1 MIKLT
6 RLNGNEFIVNC
17 DLIENVEATPDTI
30 VSMTTNQ
37 RYVVRE
43 RVDEVIERVTEFK
56 RRCHPDVRLSLKV
69 PAGESGATPHGEGE
83 APLTLDSEV

>member
-6 RLNGNEFIVNC
+6 RLNGNEFTVNC
-17 DLIENVEATPDTI
+17 DLIETVEATPDTI

-43 RVDEVIERVTEFK
+43 SVDAVIERVAEFK
-56 RRCHPDVRLSLKV
+56 RRCHPEARLFLRV
-69 PAGESGATPHGEGE
+69 PKAPG
-83 APLTLDSEV
+83 APLPVEDDSPLALDSEA

>member
-17 DLIENVEATPDTI
+17 DLIENVETAPDTI
-30 VSMTTNQ
+30 VSLTTNQ

-43 RVDEVIERVTEFK
+43 SADEVVERVAEFK
-56 RRCHPDVRLSLKV
+56 RRSHPDARLFLKV
-69 PAGESGATPHGEGE
+69 PA
-83 APLTLDSEV
+83 APAADAEPAAQDTEV

>member
-6 RLNGNEFIVNC
+6 RLNGNEFVVNC

-30 VSMTTNQ
+30 VSLNTNQ

-43 RVDEVIERVTEFK
+43 GVDEVIERVAEFK
-56 RRCHPDVRLSLKV
+56 RRCHPDARLFLKV
-69 PAGESGATPHGEGE
+69 PAAPAE
-83 APLTLDSEV
+83 AAVSQDAEV

>member
-6 RLNGNEFIVNC
+6 RLNGNEFVVNC

-30 VSMTTNQ
+30 VSLSTNQ

-43 RVDEVIERVTEFK
+43 RVDEVIERVAEFK
-56 RRCHPDVRLSLKV
+56 RRCHPDARLFLKV
-69 PAGESGATPHGEGE
+69 PAAQEAE
-83 APLTLDSEV
+83 APAESVALDTEA